1 MVYTSSN
8 ADVREFLKIRDLLDI
23 LETSDDKQYKV
34 NEIKAARD
42 SGLISEAD
50 AIDLAVEFC

>member
-1 MVYTSSN
+1 MKYSAENVS
-8 ADVREFLKIRDLLDI
+8 VKEFLKMRDLLDV
-23 LETSDDKQYKV
+23 LETSNDKQSKIR
-34 NEIKAARD
+34 EIKAARE